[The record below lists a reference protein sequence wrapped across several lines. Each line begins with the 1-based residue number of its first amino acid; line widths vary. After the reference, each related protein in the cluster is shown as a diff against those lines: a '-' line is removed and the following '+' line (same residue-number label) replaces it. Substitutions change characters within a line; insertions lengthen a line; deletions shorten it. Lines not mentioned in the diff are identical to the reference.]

1 VARTKRAQ
9 SVTGLE
15 YGALSYDLVVR
26 GGLVVTSE
34 QAAVA
39 DVAVAGERIAAL
51 GNDLRG
57 RVEIDARGRYVIP
70 GAVDGHVHLN
80 DPTFPP
86 YAEFTADT
94 FATGTRAAAFGGVTT
109 VVDFAQPAAG
119 QPLLDGLEQRLG
131 DAAGE
136 AVIDYALHLN
146 LRDPD
151 PARLAEIPAVFARG
165 VPSFKLYMAYPGYR
179 LPDAAIFRAME
190 SIGAEGGLAV
200 LHAENDDVIVELTAR
215 LAAEGKTDPR
225 WLADA
230 CPPEAEAEAV
240 HRAIALAR
248 IARVR
253 LLVFHLSCCES
264 AHEVALAKQRG
275 GDVAGEVTSHGLV
288 LDRSALL
295 AGNGSLAV
303 RPPLRDAA
311 QREALWDAFAAGTI
325 DVVESD
331 HCPRVP
337 KEDSHPAGVSGI
349 EARLA
354 LVHTFGVGAGR
365 IDLPR
370 WVHAC
375 CTRPAELFGLSRKGR
390 LRPGC
395 DADIVVFDPQRV
407 VALSVETLHSA
418 LPFASYEGVTVRG
431 YPVTTISRGEV
442 IVADGEFVGAP
453 GRGRFVERG
462 T

>member
-1 VARTKRAQ
+1 MAQ
-9 SVTGLE
+9 SVTALE

-34 QAAVA
+34 HAAVA
-39 DVAVAGERIAAL
+39 DVAVAGERIAAI
-51 GNDLRG
+51 GSDLHG
-57 RVEIDARGRYVIP
+57 TIEIDASGRYVIP

-86 YAEFTADT
+86 YAELTADT
-94 FATGTRAAAFGGVTT
+94 FATGTRAAAFGGTT
-109 VVDFAQPAAG
+109 TIVDFAQPKVG
-119 QPLLDGLEQRLG
+119 QSLLDGLDRRLA
-131 DAAGE
+131 DAEGE
-136 AVIDYALHLN
+136 AVIDYGLHLN

-165 VPSFKLYMAYPGYR
+165 VPSFKLYTAYPGYR
-179 LPDAAIFRAME
+179 LPDAAVFRAME
-190 SIGAEGGLAV
+190 ALAEHGGLAV
-200 LHAENDDVIVELTAR
+200 LHAENDDVIVELSAR
-215 LAAEGKTDPR
+215 LASEGKTGPE

-240 HRAIALAR
+240 HRVIALAR
-248 IARVR
+248 IAGAR
-253 LLVFHLSCCES
+253 LLVFHLSCGES
-264 AHEVALAKQRG
+264 AHEIALAKQRG
-275 GDVAGEVTSHGLV
+275 QDVASEVTSHGLV

-295 AGNGSLAV
+295 AGDASLGV

-311 QREALWDAFAAGTI
+311 QRDALWAAFAAGTI

-337 KEDSHPAGVSGI
+337 KEDQHPAGVSGI

-354 LVHTFGVGAGR
+354 LVHAFGVNTGR
-365 IDLPR
+365 IGVKR
-370 WVHAC
+370 WVEAC
-375 CTRPAELFGLSRKGR
+375 CTRPAELFGLHRKGR
-390 LRPGC
+390 LSPGC
-395 DADIVVFDPQRV
+395 DADIVVFDPQV
-407 VALSVETLHSA
+407 EATLSVETLHSA
-418 LPFASYEGVTVRG
+418 LPFASYDGITVRG

-442 IVADGEFVGAP
+442 IVADGQFTGAA

-462 T
+462 C